1 MMEIGYYP
9 GCTLKSTA
17 RNCENS
23 ALALLAVLGVKAV
36 ELKEWYCCG
45 VNFSQVE
52 DNLMLQLAPLR
63 TLLKAKDEGYTK
75 ILTLCSMCYNT
86 LRRAAAFLQADPERQ
101 RIVNDILEREPLTF
115 QGGEVQV
122 VELLTLLQE
131 IGLEQIAK
139 QCGRKQVDLRV
150 APYYGCLPLRP
161 KEVAIDEPNDPQIM
175 ERIIQSAGCTPIAYP
190 FRTECCASY
199 QIVNNPAIVEQRT
212 RLIVN
217 AAHQAGAEL
226 LVVICPLCQY
236 NLDAVQQKIRSEDGQ
251 FKPLPVLYLSQLLAL
266 KAGCPDDNDWGLHY
280 IDPRPLL
287 TAKGLL

>member
-1 MMEIGYYP
+1 MIEVGYYP

-17 RNCENS
+17 CNFETS
-23 ALALLAVLGVKAV
+23 ALAVLELLGVKAI

-63 TLLKAKDEGYTK
+63 TLMKASDEGYQR

-86 LRRAAAFLQADPERQ
+86 LRRAALFLKADPERQ
-101 RIVNDILEREPLTF
+101 RIVNDIMDRDKIPY
-115 QGGEVQV
+115 QGNEVQV
-122 VELLTLLQE
+122 IELLTLLKE
-131 IGLEQIAK
+131 IGGEQIAAH
-139 QCGRKQVDLRV
+139 CRRKTVNLKV

-161 KEVAIDEPNDPQIM
+161 KEVAIDDPDDPQLM
-175 ERIIQSAGCTPIAYP
+175 EQVISSVGSTPVFYP

-212 RLIVN
+212 RLIID
-217 AAHQAGAEL
+217 AARQAGAEL
-226 LVVICPLCQY
+226 LVVICPLCHY
-236 NLDAVQQKIRSEDGQ
+236 NLDAMQHRIQQKEATFQ
-251 FKPLPVLYLSQLLAL
+251 PLPVLYLSQLLAL
-266 KAGCPDDNDWGLHY
+266 TADMPDRNDWALHY